1 MTETVQSPQQGH
13 RFIVRFKQ
21 IATGAVGT
29 IALATL
35 ASRFVGFVR
44 WLAQSAFV
52 GSGPTAGAYASANQ
66 IPNII
71 FEISV
76 GGALAGLTV
85 PLLAGHV
92 TRGRRET
99 TNRIASAL
107 LTWVTLILVVIAV
120 VVFFGAETIAHV
132 LPVPSGTNV
141 ASQYALITTFLRIF
155 AWQIP
160 LYGVSIVLTGVLQAR
175 KKFLLPALAPL
186 FASLVVI
193 ATFTGYGVLNPVKDG
208 IPPNTAVLVLGW
220 GTTAGVAAL
229 SLPLL
234 IPVYRSGIRLRPTLA
249 LTVEERRKAVS
260 LGMSGLGA
268 LLAQQVAVIV
278 SLWLMRVYGEGG
290 TVAVFQYV
298 QAVYWL
304 PYAILAY
311 PLATAAFPTLSEQG
325 EDGCDNRFCA
335 TCSWATARVTM
346 ASLIGVALL
355 ITMAPVA
362 EQFFSILTPVPGM
375 SSALILMAPALVG
388 YSLLFYGQRV
398 FYSVG
403 ESAIAWHIALGAWL
417 TVAVSS
423 TILVPTFAGE
433 GANGVATLRCLATG
447 HALGMS
453 VGAGAVFVAIYYR
466 VGAHA
471 LDRLVPTVVYA
482 LVPLVVATTA
492 GFVATRFLTQ
502 LPLHPL
508 VVTVVSASAGIMILV
523 LAIGVFGRRT
533 VLGPLTVA
541 EPRAPARHNEEENTH
556 D

>member
-1 MTETVQSPQQGH
+1 MTATVQSPQRGH
-13 RFIVRFKQ
+13 RLIIRVKQ
-21 IATGAVGT
+21 VATGAVGT

-35 ASRFVGFVR
+35 ASRLVGFIR

-71 FEISV
+71 FEITV

-85 PLLAGHV
+85 PLLAGHL
-92 TRGRRET
+92 TRGRQET
-99 TNRIASAL
+99 ANRIASAL
-107 LTWVTLILVVIAV
+107 FTWVTLILTAV
-120 VVFFGAETIAHV
+120 ALIVFLGAETIAHV
-132 LPVPSGTNV
+132 LPVPTDTNV

-193 ATFTGYGVLNPVKDG
+193 ATFAGYGILNPVKDG
-208 IPPNTAVLVLGW
+208 IPPRTAVLVLGW

-234 IPVYRSGIRLRPTLA
+234 IPVYRYGIRLRPTLK
-249 LTVEERRKAVS
+249 LTAPERRKAIS
-260 LGMSGLGA
+260 LGMAGLGA
-268 LLAQQVAVIV
+268 LLAQQIAVIAG
-278 SLWLMRVYGEGG
+278 LWLMRVYGEGG
-290 TVAVFQYV
+290 TVAIFQYV

-325 EDGCDNRFCA
+325 ENGCDNRFCA
-335 TCSWATARVTM
+335 TCSWATIRVTM
-346 ASLIGVALL
+346 ASLVGVALL

-375 SSALILMAPALVG
+375 SSALTVMAPALVG

-398 FYSVG
+398 FYSVAQ
-403 ESAIAWHIALGAWL
+403 SKVAWRIALGAWL
-417 TVAVSS
+417 TVTVTAA
-423 TILVPTFAGE
+423 ILVPALASTG
-433 GANGVATLRCLATG
+433 GDGIATLRGLAAA
-447 HALGMS
+447 HAVGMS
-453 VGAGAVFVAIYYR
+453 VGAVAVLVSIYYR

-471 LDRLVPTVVYA
+471 IDRLVPTVLRA
-482 LVPLVVATTA
+482 LPLLVVTATAGFISTSMLVRLNLHPLAVTALSGTAGMVILVVA
-492 GFVATRFLTQ
+492 
-502 LPLHPL
+502 
-508 VVTVVSASAGIMILV
+508 
-523 LAIGVFGRRT
+523 IGYFGRRI
-533 VLGPLTVA
+533 VLGALTSA
-541 EPRAPARHNEEENTH
+541 QPRFLANH
-556 D
+556 DRGEDK